1 MNKAQKKIE
10 EFILQQIENSTL
22 PEWKCPWIARAK
34 CNFITGHIYSG
45 GNAALV
51 AFNPNDFFMTFNQA
65 KEIGY
70 IKKGSHSL
78 PIPFY
83 KIIQDKEIK
92 QTDHGIEIKEK
103 TPRPILV
110 SYYNVFGL
118 NDIDITEEK
127 KFNKLMSKRQKKFD
141 HKPEPDIELFL
152 TEIGA
157 NFEHSNVKA
166 YHVRG
171 SDEIFIPALDQ
182 FKSKENYY
190 RTMFHE
196 IGHWTGNAE
205 NCKRDKTGNKFG
217 NAGYAKEELVA
228 EIYSNYVAADY
239 GFNVSEQSA
248 AYIKNWLQAIKEK
261 PFALMSAFTDAQKAY
276 NWTIQKLLTV

>member
-1 MNKAQKKIE
+1 MDMGMDGELKNDTNTILNIAKISEIFSASACTSKVRSGPALFLYASREGKTISKEDKMNKAQKKIE

-118 NDIDITEEK
+118 NDIDI
-127 KFNKLMSKRQKKFD
+127 
-141 HKPEPDIELFL
+141 
-152 TEIGA
+152 
-157 NFEHSNVKA
+157 
-166 YHVRG
+166 
-171 SDEIFIPALDQ
+171 
-182 FKSKENYY
+182 
-190 RTMFHE
+190 
-196 IGHWTGNAE
+196 
-205 NCKRDKTGNKFG
+205 
-217 NAGYAKEELVA
+217 
-228 EIYSNYVAADY
+228 
-239 GFNVSEQSA
+239 
-248 AYIKNWLQAIKEK
+248 QAIN
-261 PFALMSAFTDAQKAY
+261 LIRQ
-276 NWTIQKLLTV
+276 